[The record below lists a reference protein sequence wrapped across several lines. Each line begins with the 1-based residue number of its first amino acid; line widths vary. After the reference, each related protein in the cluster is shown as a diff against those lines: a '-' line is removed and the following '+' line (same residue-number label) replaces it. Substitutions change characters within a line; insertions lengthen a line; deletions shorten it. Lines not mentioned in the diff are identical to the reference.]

1 MGVHD
6 VIVECERFSLDITDR
21 CPHETCQ
28 NTTEFRSRSGTMN
41 STVGTAAAANGESCS
56 KSLGKHYKKDASL
69 LEPSYHQQTVRTL
82 GSLQMSGNDSSFF
95 SPSQLYNVGTQ
106 STSESTGVTH
116 RPIQGLITRSNYA
129 GSQEGSPPE
138 AAIEATPETTP
149 VRVSY
154 SIFFNFFWVE
164 FMCLVSLIGL

>member
-41 STVGTAAAANGESCS
+41 STVGTASANGESQ
-56 KSLGKHYKKDASL
+56 KSLVKYCKRDASL
-69 LEPSYHQQTVRTL
+69 LETSYHQQHVRTL
-82 GSLQMSGNDSSFF
+82 SSLQMSGNEGSFF
-95 SPSQLYNVGTQ
+95 SPSQVYHVRTPPI
-106 STSESTGVTH
+106 SESTGVTH
-116 RPIQGLITRSNYA
+116 RHIQGLITRSSYA
-129 GSQEGSPPE
+129 VSQEGSPPE

-149 VRVSY
+149 IRVSLFE
-154 SIFFNFFWVE
+154 FFYFFGWNLCVW
-164 FMCLVSLIGL
+164 FLS